1 MAAHASCSSSIA
13 SSACVIE
20 LRVEVEENPDPADAR
35 LVGQGLLEFN
45 RRVLGDP
52 HEKQLAVFVRDRS
65 GRVVGGLVGHVRW
78 SWVYVAKLW
87 LPNELRGHGL
97 GTRVMRA
104 IEDYARGQGCHGI
117 SLDTF
122 EYQALPFYEKLG
134 FERFGVLEGYP
145 PGYRQ
150 YFLKKTLKPVA
161 PGASEA
167 S

>member
-1 MAAHASCSSSIA
+1 
-13 SSACVIE
+13 VTE
-20 LRVEVEENPDPADAR
+20 LRVDVEENPDAAAAR
-35 LVGQGLLEFN
+35 VVAEGLLDFN

-52 HEKQLAVFVRDRS
+52 HEKQLAVFVRDPS

-87 LPNELRGHGL
+87 LPNELRGRGL
-97 GTRVMRA
+97 GTRIVRE
-104 IEDYARGQGCHGI
+104 IEDYARRHDCHGI

-134 FERFGVLEGYP
+134 YERFGVLEGYP

-150 YFLKKTLKPVA
+150 FFLKKTLKPVA
-161 PGASEA
+161 PRAPDAS
-167 S
+167 